1 MKNSNLKS
9 LLMPAVVLF
18 AVCLVWT
25 FLLACTNSI
34 TAPRIEQ
41 LAKDNALAARL
52 ELLPEAK
59 DFKRHEARLN
69 GETYEYYEGVD
80 KAGQTTGFVFTT
92 SANGY
97 GGKIKVMTGV
107 SSDGVIQKISILDIS
122 ETPGLG
128 MNILKEENI
137 GKFAGKSGTLTVV
150 KNKSNPAGNEITAM
164 TGTTVTTN
172 AVTTAVN
179 TALDLYNSVKG
190 GNGNG

>member
-164 TGTTVTTN
+164 TGATVTTN

>member
-25 FLLACTNSI
+25 FFLACTNSI

-164 TGTTVTTN
+164 TGATVTTN

>member
-1 MKNSNLKS
+1 
-9 LLMPAVVLF
+9 
-18 AVCLVWT
+18 
-25 FLLACTNSI
+25 
-34 TAPRIEQ
+34 
-41 LAKDNALAARL
+41 
-52 ELLPEAK
+52 
-59 DFKRHEARLN
+59 
-69 GETYEYYEGVD
+69 
-80 KAGQTTGFVFTT
+80 
-92 SANGY
+92 
-97 GGKIKVMTGV
+97 MTGV

-164 TGTTVTTN
+164 TGATVTTN